1 MRVKWMMTVLGF
13 CLMILGIDIF
23 SKMYTYDHITLLSR
37 SSPLYPYGG
46 IAVFKNW
53 VGVDFSINYA
63 MNKGAAWGIFSSFQ
77 EYLLYAR
84 LLIMGGLLSYILLV
98 KMSYLR
104 KFSLFCVL
112 TGAVGNVID
121 FFLYGHVVDMFNFS
135 FWGYSFP
142 VFNVAD
148 SMIFF
153 GVVCLLLQSSL
164 EKRFSFFAKII

>member
-1 MRVKWMMTVLGF
+1 MRLKWMMTVLGF
-13 CLMILGIDIF
+13 CFTILGIDIL
-23 SKMYTYDHITLLSR
+23 SKMYTYNHITLLSL
-37 SSPLYPYGG
+37 SSPFYPYGG

-53 VGVDFSINYA
+53 FGIDFSINYA

-84 LLIMGGLLSYILLV
+84 LLIMGGLLSYLLLV
-98 KMSYLR
+98 RMSYLK
-104 KFSLFCVL
+104 KFALFCVL

-148 SMIFF
+148 SIIFC
-153 GVVCLLLQSSL
+153 GVACLLLQSPL
-164 EKRFSFFAKII
+164 EKRFSFFAKTI